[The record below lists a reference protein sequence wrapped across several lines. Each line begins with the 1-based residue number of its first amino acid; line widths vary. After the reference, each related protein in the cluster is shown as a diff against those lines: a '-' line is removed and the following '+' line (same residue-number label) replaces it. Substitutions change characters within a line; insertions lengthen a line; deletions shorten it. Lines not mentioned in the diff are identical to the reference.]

1 MRKSNHGS
9 STTYKIWMNAK
20 AFTSGL
26 AMSTIATEISTDH
39 ICIIA
44 NKPILPKTKVNLS
57 FGFEDE
63 VRLQGNVGWVLDTQ
77 TDDGKHFYL
86 TGIETDFI
94 QNQNKKAIG
103 FAERSNLLQ
112 DILFEIKAHNPN

>member
-1 MRKSNHGS
+1 MQG
-9 STTYKIWMNAK
+9 K
-20 AFTSGL
+20 AFTSQS

-39 ICIIA
+39 IGIIT
-44 NKPILPKTKVNLS
+44 NRPILPKTKVSLS

-63 VRLQGNVGWVLDTQ
+63 VRLEGNVGWVLDTQ

-94 QNQNKKAIG
+94 QNQDRKAIG
-103 FAERSNLLQ
+103 FAEKSNLLQ
-112 DILFEIKAHNPN
+112 DILFSIKDRNPN

>member
-1 MRKSNHGS
+1 MLRSSHGLIP
-9 STTYKIWMNAK
+9 TYKIWMHGK
-20 AFTSGL
+20 AFTSRL
-26 AMSTIATEISTDH
+26 VMSTIASEISTDH

-63 VRLQGNVGWVLDTQ
+63 VRLQGKVGWVLDTQ

-86 TGIETDFI
+86 TGIEANFI
-94 QNQNKKAIG
+94 QNKNKKAVG
-103 FAERSNLLQ
+103 FTEKSNLLQ
-112 DILFEIKAHNPN
+112 DILFEIKAHSQN